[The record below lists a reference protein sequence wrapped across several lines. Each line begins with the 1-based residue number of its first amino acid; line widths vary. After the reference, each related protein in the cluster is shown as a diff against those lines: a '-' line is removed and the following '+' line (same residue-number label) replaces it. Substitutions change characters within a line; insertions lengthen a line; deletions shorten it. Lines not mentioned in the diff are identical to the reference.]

1 MSQSGVSLQNSMKR
15 KLNRRTFLRSAGVA
29 IALPTLDAMA
39 PVRSALAKGIFAD
52 EKTMPQQRMVMIC
65 TSLGLHGPSLFPK
78 TAGRDYKN
86 TPYLEYLKDHRDDY
100 TVFSGLSHPDQSGA
114 DGHSSEMTWL
124 TSARHP
130 GLGGFRNTISVDQ
143 YVREKLGYVT
153 RFPSIALSTSGQNS
167 QSFTGGGVMVPAE
180 YRPSA
185 MFEQLFLEGQPYQ
198 IERQKRQLGDGKSIL
213 DSIGVQARQL
223 HKRVSSAD
231 RERLEEYFTAL
242 RSAEQHFQKAEQWID
257 QPKPVVDAQQPQDIK
272 EDSDIIG
279 RTKLMFELIP
289 LILQTDSSR
298 VITLLIQGR
307 SDVPPIEGVTIDH
320 HNLSHHGQ
328 DEAKIAQLTKIET
341 ELMKSL
347 GGLIGSLKSKSEAEN
362 RLIDNSMV
370 LFGSNL
376 GNANSHDWKN
386 LPLIMAGGRFDH
398 GSHVEFDRANNTPL
412 SNLFVTMMQKMK
424 IETDQFGSSSG
435 TLSW

>member
-1 MSQSGVSLQNSMKR
+1 MKR

-39 PVRSALAKGIFAD
+39 PVRTALAKGVFAD

-65 TSLGLHGPSLFPK
+65 TSLGLHGPSLFPE

-114 DGHSSEMTWL
+114 DGHSSELTWL

-185 MFEQLFLEGQPYQ
+185 MFEQLFLEGKPYQ

-223 HKRVSSAD
+223 HKRVSSAA
-231 RERLEEYFTAL
+231 F
-242 RSAEQHFQKAEQWID
+242 
-257 QPKPVVDAQQPQDIK
+257 KPGSCINESVRP
-272 EDSDIIG
+272 IG
-279 RTKLMFELIP
+279 N
-289 LILQTDSSR
+289 
-298 VITLLIQGR
+298 GW
-307 SDVPPIEGVTIDH
+307 
-320 HNLSHHGQ
+320 
-328 DEAKIAQLTKIET
+328 
-341 ELMKSL
+341 KSISL
-347 GGLIGSLKSKSEAEN
+347 PCVRRNNIFKNPNNGLIGPNPSSMRSSLRILRKTAIS
-362 RLIDNSMV
+362 LD
-370 LFGSNL
+370 
-376 GNANSHDWKN
+376 
-386 LPLIMAGGRFDH
+386 GR
-398 GSHVEFDRANNTPL
+398 N
-412 SNLFVTMMQKMK
+412 
-424 IETDQFGSSSG
+424 
-435 TLSW
+435 

>member
-1 MSQSGVSLQNSMKR
+1 MKR

-29 IALPTLDAMA
+29 IALPTLDAMSPLRCA
-39 PVRSALAKGIFAD
+39 IAKGVFAD
-52 EKTMPQQRMVMIC
+52 EKTVPQQRMIMIC

-78 TAGRDYKN
+78 TAGRDYEN
-86 TPYLEYLKDHRDDY
+86 TPYLDYLKDHREDF
-100 TVFSGLSHPDQSGA
+100 TMFSGLSHPDQSGA

-130 GLGGFRNTISVDQ
+130 GLGGFRNSISVDQ
-143 YVREKLGYVT
+143 HVREKLGYVT
-153 RFPSIALSTSGQNS
+153 RFPSIALSTGGQNS
-167 QSFTGGGVMVPAE
+167 QSYTGGGVMVPAE

-185 MFEQLFLEGQPYQ
+185 LFEQLFLEGKPHE
-198 IERQKRQLGDGKSIL
+198 IERQKQKLNDGKSIL
-213 DSIGVQARQL
+213 DSIDAQARQL

-231 RERLEEYFTAL
+231 RERLQEYFTSL

-257 QPKPVVDAQQPQDIK
+257 RPKPVVDAEAPQDIK
-272 EDSDIIG
+272 EDSDIVG
-279 RTKLMFELIP
+279 RTKLMFDLIP

-307 SDVPPIEGVTIDH
+307 GDVPPIAGVTMDH

-347 GGLIGSLKSKSEAEN
+347 GGLIGSLKSKTEAEN
-362 RLIDNSMV
+362 RLLDNSMV

-386 LPLIMAGGRFDH
+386 LPVIMAGGRFNH
-398 GSHVEFDRANNTPL
+398 GSHVEYDRDDNTPL

-424 IETDQFGSSSG
+424 IDNEQFGSSNG
-435 TLSW
+435 ALSW

>member
-1 MSQSGVSLQNSMKR
+1 M
-15 KLNRRTFLRSAGVA
+15 
-29 IALPTLDAMA
+29 
-39 PVRSALAKGIFAD
+39 
-52 EKTMPQQRMVMIC
+52 
-65 TSLGLHGPSLFPK
+65 
-78 TAGRDYKN
+78 Y
-86 TPYLEYLKDHRDDY
+86 
-100 TVFSGLSHPDQSGA
+100 
-114 DGHSSEMTWL
+114 
-124 TSARHP
+124 
-130 GLGGFRNTISVDQ
+130 
-143 YVREKLGYVT
+143 
-153 RFPSIALSTSGQNS
+153 
-167 QSFTGGGVMVPAE
+167 
-180 YRPSA
+180 
-185 MFEQLFLEGQPYQ
+185 
-198 IERQKRQLGDGKSIL
+198 KRQGKSIL

-412 SNLFVTMMQKMK
+412 SNLFVTMMQKMRL
-424 IETDQFGSSSG
+424 ETDQFGSSSG

>member
-1 MSQSGVSLQNSMKR
+1 
-15 KLNRRTFLRSAGVA
+15 
-29 IALPTLDAMA
+29 
-39 PVRSALAKGIFAD
+39 
-52 EKTMPQQRMVMIC
+52 
-65 TSLGLHGPSLFPK
+65 
-78 TAGRDYKN
+78 
-86 TPYLEYLKDHRDDY
+86 
-100 TVFSGLSHPDQSGA
+100 
-114 DGHSSEMTWL
+114 
-124 TSARHP
+124 
-130 GLGGFRNTISVDQ
+130 
-143 YVREKLGYVT
+143 
-153 RFPSIALSTSGQNS
+153 
-167 QSFTGGGVMVPAE
+167 
-180 YRPSA
+180 
-185 MFEQLFLEGQPYQ
+185 
-198 IERQKRQLGDGKSIL
+198 
-213 DSIGVQARQL
+213 
-223 HKRVSSAD
+223 
-231 RERLEEYFTAL
+231 
-242 RSAEQHFQKAEQWID
+242 
-257 QPKPVVDAQQPQDIK
+257 
-272 EDSDIIG
+272 
-279 RTKLMFELIP
+279 MFELIP

-376 GNANSHDWKN
+376 GNANSHDCKN